1 VCASHPTDVGEG
13 VRVDIKKSTSRHA
26 STLAKRA
33 GRSTG
38 SRFAATVT
46 MLPFRSPM
54 TSSSALEEEGVA
66 SHGLTIQG
74 DSGGGVGRRWKHT
87 GGAAAIEAIGTLL
100 FSLGRR
106 K

>member
-1 VCASHPTDVGEG
+1 L
-13 VRVDIKKSTSRHA
+13 
-26 STLAKRA
+26 TLAMWA

-38 SRFAATVT
+38 LRFTATVT
-46 MLPFRSPM
+46 MLPFHTTM
-54 TSSSALEEEGVA
+54 ASSSVLEEEGVA